1 MAIRSSRSSGSV
13 QFFPLLLACALL
25 LCNVLFS
32 IKINCSSTTNSELMT
47 YNPPAIQ
54 STQTAELINQPTT
67 TVLHNQTFTIG
78 ICAII
83 KDMDAY
89 LNEWLDYHLLAMDID
104 KIYLYDHSP
113 EFYLKSW
120 YENTRTHLVYKR
132 VQVIHW
138 GDIVLSQGPQAKA
151 FTDCVFRYSDE

>member
-1 MAIRSSRSSGSV
+1 MAIRSGSV

-32 IKINCSSTTNSELMT
+32 IQINCSSTTNSNESELMT

-89 LNEWLDYHLLAMDID
+89 LNEWLD
-104 KIYLYDHSP
+104 
-113 EFYLKSW
+113 
-120 YENTRTHLVYKR
+120 
-132 VQVIHW
+132 
-138 GDIVLSQGPQAKA
+138 
-151 FTDCVFRYSDE
+151 